1 MRWLRVRVAGT
12 ALRFRRKRTVSV
24 IFGGGA
30 GADLRATLL
39 SPALRLKLEHTG
51 ALRRLRAQLRADV
64 THALSTD
71 EARSSS

>member
-1 MRWLRVRVAGT
+1 
-12 ALRFRRKRTVSV
+12 
-24 IFGGGA
+24 
-30 GADLRATLL
+30 LRATLL